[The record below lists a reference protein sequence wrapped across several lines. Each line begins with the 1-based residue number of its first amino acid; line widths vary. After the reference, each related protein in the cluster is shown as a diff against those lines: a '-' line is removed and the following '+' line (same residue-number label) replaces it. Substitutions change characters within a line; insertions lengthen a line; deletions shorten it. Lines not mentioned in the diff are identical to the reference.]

1 MRILR
6 RNSSESLRKY
16 FRFQKMLDGQRPHNF
31 ESKIAIRSKTHRK
44 EGRSPDTKK
53 KKRNKEKKKQG
64 RKINIAFRDTLPA
77 LSVHYIRS
85 FNEKVESYASQ
96 PLLCQ
101 IFKEPPIISLRKEKN
116 YGKGHACYSQHILIF
131 WL

>member
-1 MRILR
+1 MDRGHTILKAKLLSEVKLTER
-6 RNSSESLRKY
+6 RAALLI
-16 FRFQKMLDGQRPHNF
+16 QK
-31 ESKIAIRSKTHRK
+31 
-44 EGRSPDTKK
+44 KK
-53 KKRNKEKKKQG
+53 KKRKKEKKKQG